1 MPPIKQ
7 SYPEV
12 DVLLRY
18 CEEQWNHIR
27 HLENQRA
34 TFTNLVLVIAVGV
47 IGFITQQGIS
57 IAILPLTIALII
69 LGLYGAFA
77 SYKFYER
84 YKLHKTLEDSW
95 VGEVDRL
102 LPKAKLKKLA
112 AEASEKHKQRFR
124 VTSRVHVHT
133 VWITFNILIA
143 LAGILLTLFSLGIL

>member
-1 MPPIKQ
+1 MPTTKQ
-7 SYPEV
+7 SHPEV

-47 IGFITQQGIS
+47 IGFITQKGIS
-57 IAILPLTIALII
+57 IAILPLTIALMV

-84 YKLHKTLEDSW
+84 YKLHKALEDVW
-95 VGEVDRL
+95 LDEVDRL
-102 LPKAKLKKLA
+102 LPKAKLKKLGQQA
-112 AEASEKHKQRFR
+112 GEQHKQRFR
-124 VTSRVHVHT
+124 ITSRVHVHT

-143 LAGILLTLFSLGIL
+143 LAGTLLTLFGLGII